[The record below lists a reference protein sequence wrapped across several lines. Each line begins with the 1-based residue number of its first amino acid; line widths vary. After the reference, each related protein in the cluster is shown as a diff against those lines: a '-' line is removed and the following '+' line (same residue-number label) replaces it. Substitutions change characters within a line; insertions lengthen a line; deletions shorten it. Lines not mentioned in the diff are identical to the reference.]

1 LKQEHA
7 ILTILYLAGAKNID
21 NVHNQSRT
29 EGCMVQ
35 GWAMEEVIEF
45 AIDYMDLEV
54 IGKPI

>member
-1 LKQEHA
+1 
-7 ILTILYLAGAKNID
+7 LTILYLAGAKNID

-45 AIDYMDLEV
+45 AIDYMDLEA